1 VDASDFIVPPPGI
14 VPDPPR
20 PPAET
25 VRASRPVE
33 RTLPTFAPGSTG
45 APLPAF
51 AVPSTPPRTAA
62 PGAATAGDQD
72 AAALE
77 ATGERVRWRLAA
89 PTGTDVAVLGP
100 SVVGRAPRTAE
111 APGAAHA
118 VAIDDPARTVSKTHA
133 LVVPDG
139 ASLVVTDLRSTNGVR
154 IERPGGAVERLE
166 AGGTTRVGDGEVL
179 VLGEL
184 RLLVARLPSPDV

>member
-33 RTLPTFAPGSTG
+33 RTLPTFTPGATGTAP
-45 APLPAF
+45 PPAF
-51 AVPSTPPRTAA
+51 GLPSSPPSAVRAA
-62 PGAATAGDQD
+62 ADGPHASGP
-72 AAALE
+72 ALE

-89 PTGTDVAVLGP
+89 GTGADVVVLGP
-100 SVVGRAPRTAE
+100 SLVGRAPRAS
-111 APGAAHA
+111 AASGAAHP
-118 VAIDDPARTVSKTHA
+118 VAIDDPGRTVSKTHA

-139 ASLVVTDLRSTNGVR
+139 AALVVTDLRSTNGVR
-154 IERPGGAVERLE
+154 VERAGGSVERL
-166 AGGTTRVGDGEVL
+166 APGGTARVADGEVL